1 MKLTAKQIRNLSDA
15 EIESRLNDTRSELMN
30 LRFQLSS
37 GQLTDFTQIQQTR
50 RSIARL
56 MTILTERQRAAQGE
70 E

>member
-30 LRFQLSS
+30 LRFQLAS
-37 GQLTDFTQIQQTR
+37 GQLTDFTQLQQTR
-50 RSIARL
+50 RSVARL
-56 MTILTERQRAAQGE
+56 MTILTERQRVAQGE